1 MHFLF
6 VARSP
11 AASLRCLMARIRA
24 LVSNSPCNIS
34 HFTAYI
40 TFATEKMHQLLV
52 FYVLYISTKYHKG
65 NQSNR
70 LKKTLPRSSS
80 IMRLAFARLLAS
92 STTMT
97 ESLYVFYKESSI
109 KNPNFLKALSI
120 SSKSCFV
127 SASTK

>member
-11 AASLRCLMARIRA
+11 AASSRCLMARIRA

-40 TFATEKMHQLLV
+40 TFATVKIPCILI
-52 FYVLYISTKYHKG
+52 FYVIDVSTKYHEG
-65 NQSNR
+65 EQNNR
-70 LKKTLPRSSS
+70 LKKHFFRSSS

-92 STTMT
+92 LLLIEKCFLVCYSNLYCF
-97 ESLYVFYKESSI
+97 SLNKISVQNMQFSS
-109 KNPNFLKALSI
+109 LSRR
-120 SSKSCFV
+120 FP
-127 SASTK
+127 

>member
-34 HFTAYI
+34 HFTAFI

-92 STTMT
+92 LLLIEKCFLVCYSNLYCF
-97 ESLYVFYKESSI
+97 SLNKISVQNMQFSS
-109 KNPNFLKALSI
+109 LSRR
-120 SSKSCFV
+120 FP
-127 SASTK
+127 

>member
-11 AASLRCLMARIRA
+11 AAILRCLMARIRA

-40 TFATEKMHQLLV
+40 TFTTEKIHQLLV
-52 FYVLYISTKYHKG
+52 FYIIYISIKYHEGK
-65 NQSNR
+65 QT
-70 LKKTLPRSSS
+70 KKTLPRSSS

-92 STTMT
+92 LLLIEKCFLVCYSNIYCF
-97 ESLYVFYKESSI
+97 SLNKISVQNMQFSS
-109 KNPNFLKALSI
+109 LSRR
-120 SSKSCFV
+120 FP
-127 SASTK
+127 